1 MAGSSAAPGGS
12 MAAATT
18 STTAAHIVSS
28 PSRGS
33 AASLAVSGGG
43 GGNTDGQSSPQKNGV
58 GFGRGH
64 VRNNSSIA
72 TTLDTTMVANGGLL
86 FETDPRQKAKQS
98 AVDKARQAQLTF
110 AKMVQDS
117 LNPSVQETEDYERY
131 ISHPQNLQ
139 IVVSTDEAANVS
151 DTLSLSGGRS
161 PATGI
166 SAASN
171 EEYQEYVNGSWKTDG
186 LGMSFPEPS
195 TATSVSTSTNFPS
208 AALASSI
215 PSLPGLDHPDDELA
229 VYSELLRVPEN
240 PLTVTEGDAQK
251 KRYKAYRKWLR
262 GKSLFKQQMVDA

>member
-1 MAGSSAAPGGS
+1 

-18 STTAAHIVSS
+18 ATTAAHIVSS

-33 AASLAVSGGG
+33 TASLAGSGN
-43 GGNTDGQSSPQKNGV
+43 GNTTNGQGSPQKNGGV

-139 IVVSTDEAANVS
+139 IVVSTDEAVNANIS
-151 DTLSLSGGRS
+151 DAISLSGGIGGRS

-186 LGMSFPEPS
+186 LGMSIPEPS
-195 TATSVSTSTNFPS
+195 AASTSTSANFPS

-229 VYSELLRVPEN
+229 VYGELLRVPEN